1 MVCRPFKIMEIQYYK
16 SNDLIMA
23 EYNPRQLTKDQYSQ
37 LKDSITRFGLVDPLI
52 VNKNKERKNILVGG
66 HQRFKIAKEMGIDE
80 IPCVEVDLTLDAEK
94 ELNIRLNKNV
104 GEWDYDALANYFD
117 VGELT
122 DWGFSNDELQFYE
135 DEPVQGLI
143 DDDEIPEVEEAITK
157 EGDLWILG
165 EHRVLCGDATKKEDV
180 DLLMDGQ
187 KVELIHSDPPYGM
200 GKEKDGV
207 LNDNIYDEKL
217 DEFQMK
223 WITAFRSY
231 VEDNGSLY
239 IWGNAP
245 DLWRLWYKG
254 GLKDSEHLELRN
266 EIVWD
271 KKSIPGMKSDL
282 MHQYPEASERCLYIQ
297 IGKQFIGNINAE
309 DFPEEW
315 EGIRSYLESQSTK
328 AGIKPKDIKRVT
340 NTQMYSHWFTKSQFS
355 LIPQKHYRALR
366 EEYPNCFQK
375 PYKELSDEWKQFR
388 SIASDKKREK
398 HSMIRSYFNN
408 AHDSMRDVWEFGR
421 VHGDERHGHAT
432 PKPVEM
438 MERIIISSSEKSLI
452 EPFLGSGST
461 LIAAEK
467 TNRKCY
473 GLELDPHYCDVIV
486 KRWEDFTGKKAERIE
501 RVEG

>member
-1 MVCRPFKIMEIQYYK
+1 
-16 SNDLIMA
+16 MA

-165 EHRVLCGDATKKEDV
+165 DHRVLCGDATKKEDV
-180 DLLMDGQ
+180 DLLMDGR
-187 KVELIHSDPPYGM
+187 KADICFTSPPYN
-200 GKEKDGV
+200 
-207 LNDNIYDEKL
+207 LNGSVDNKNNKKKMYVNSDDNL
-217 DEFQMK
+217 DEYTNLLSDFTAISLKKTRFTFVNLQGLSNNQK
-223 WITAFRSY
+223 DIFRYVGNLVETLKDVFIWNKKNAPPNIQKGSFGTKFEYIFCFSKDNHKGRNFPCNWQGKYFNVIDCETNNGQQETEIHRAGFPIALPIWILEKMDFAK
-231 VEDNGSLY
+231 SLY
-239 IWGNAP
+239 
-245 DLWRLWYKG
+245 
-254 GLKDSEHLELRN
+254 
-266 EIVWD
+266 
-271 KKSIPGMKSDL
+271 
-282 MHQYPEASERCLYIQ
+282 
-297 IGKQFIGNINAE
+297 
-309 DFPEEW
+309 
-315 EGIRSYLESQSTK
+315 
-328 AGIKPKDIKRVT
+328 
-340 NTQMYSHWFTKSQFS
+340 
-355 LIPQKHYRALR
+355 
-366 EEYPNCFQK
+366 
-375 PYKELSDEWKQFR
+375 
-388 SIASDKKREK
+388 
-398 HSMIRSYFNN
+398 
-408 AHDSMRDVWEFGR
+408 
-421 VHGDERHGHAT
+421 
-432 PKPVEM
+432 
-438 MERIIISSSEKSLI
+438 
-452 EPFLGSGST
+452 EPFLGTGTT
-461 LIAAEK
+461 LIACEK

-473 GLELDPHYCDVIV
+473 GMEIDPHYCDVIV